1 MLRVSALSICLLVGN
16 PWFAAGQSTASP
28 LACGIPLRPSS
39 KSLLQDVERRFEKP
53 VQCRIVTNLAQ
64 GEGGRASEELE
75 ADGTPLIKLDST
87 LGRSET
93 EVVHELF
100 HLQLRAQGFP
110 QDFATTIP
118 PGVDVKI
125 LRRAALNIS
134 GMLEH
139 RLFYSSMRKMG
150 LEPTKA
156 YREELESHIAQDQ
169 PPPYANHPELLAVDY
184 AVVVLVVNDPSLKQK
199 VGAWYE
205 RHGWQDAM
213 NRGKRLVSYVLQE
226 NPNTPD
232 KKRVALA
239 GCLETVFGDKFEIQ

>member
-16 PWFAAGQSTASP
+16 SSFAAGENTASP
-28 LACGIPLRPSS
+28 PLCGIPLRPSANG
-39 KSLLQDVERRFEKP
+39 LLQDVERRFGKP
-53 VQCRIVTNLAQ
+53 VHCRIVTNLAQ
-64 GEGGRASEELE
+64 AEGGRASEELE
-75 ADGTPLIKLDST
+75 ADGTPLIKLDSM

-100 HLQLRAQGFP
+100 HLQLRARGFP
-110 QDFATTIP
+110 QDFATNIP
-118 PGVDVKI
+118 PGLDVKI
-125 LRRAALNIS
+125 LKMAVLNIS

-139 RLFYSSMRKMG
+139 RLFYPSMRKIG

-169 PPPYANHPELLAVDY
+169 PPPYASHPELLAIDY
-184 AVVVLVVNDPSLKQK
+184 AVVVLVINDPSLRQK
-199 VGAWYE
+199 VGTWYE
-205 RHGWQDAM
+205 RHGWQDAL